1 MRWLTDRVFARRR
14 LDRRR
19 LRDGALA
26 ALVPVAACSV
36 TLGGL
41 TTWVG
46 AGRAGGPARV
56 DVVHGLVL
64 LPSAGV
70 PETAAFFD
78 ITNDGG
84 SADTLVRVTAV
95 GVPGE
100 VALSQHRMRPGNAA
114 YRTEIDS
121 VSVAAGDALVM
132 SPHGV
137 DLTVPAPSDRWQVD
151 ERVTFTL
158 EFRRSGPVR
167 AQAVVV
173 RPGGLS
179 FQ

>member
-1 MRWLTDRVFARRR
+1 MRGIRSRVSALGR

-36 TLGGL
+36 TLAGL

-46 AGRAGGPARV
+46 AGRAGGPARI

-70 PETAAFFD
+70 PDTAAFFD
-78 ITNDGG
+78 IVNEGG
-84 SADTLVRVTAV
+84 SADTLIRVTAR
-95 GVPGE
+95 GVSGE
-100 VALSQHRMRPGNAA
+100 VALSQHRMREGNAA
-114 YRTEIDS
+114 SRSEIDS
-121 VSVAAGDALVM
+121 VSVGAGESLAM

-137 DLTVPAPSDRWQVD
+137 DLTVPVPAVPWEVGDAVP
-151 ERVTFTL
+151 FTL
-158 EFRRSGPVR
+158 EFRRSGPVEV
-167 AQAVVV
+167 QAVVV
-173 RPGGLS
+173 QPGAVS